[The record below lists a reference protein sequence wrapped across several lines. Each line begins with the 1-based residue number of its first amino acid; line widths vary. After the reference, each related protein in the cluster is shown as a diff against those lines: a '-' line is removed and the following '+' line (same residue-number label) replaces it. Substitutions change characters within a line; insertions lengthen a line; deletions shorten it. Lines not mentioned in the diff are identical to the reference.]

1 MKTAA
6 PLFFTVLLL
15 ASQIFAI
22 APKNKSNNKQGGNN
36 PQPVAGCTPPSALTY
51 LELNNV
57 KCRIETGGLMWQDR
71 PNSIA
76 DYQVPKPKN
85 PGDLRYTAIYSGSIW
100 MGGIDVN
107 GQLKLAAMMYG
118 QGFDFY
124 TGPLN
129 TTTAEI
135 DAQTCSEW
143 DKFFHVKKS
152 DVALHRA
159 YFDCQNTS
167 GCDMTQFA
175 GYTIPQYFFEWPAHG
190 DASKGQAPYLAPF
203 YDYDGDG
210 YYDPTAGDYP
220 YYDINGEI
228 DCRQV
233 RDPRLFGDETYWW
246 IFNDKGNAHTESQGP
261 SIGMEVHAQAFAF
274 ATNDEVNDMTFYN
287 YELINRSSFTLTNTY
302 FGQFVDPDLG
312 NYDDDYIGCD
322 VSRGLGY
329 CYNGDANDQN
339 NGSAIGYGAN
349 PPAIGIDFFEGPY
362 MDNDGID
369 NPLTTDVAVA
379 LAQNGIPYEGLGL
392 GYGDGIIDNERYGM
406 RKFMYFSRAGVPNYM
421 QDPQVALDYYRYMTG
436 KWKDG
441 SSLVYGGD
449 GHVNGGGTI
458 PTDYAFPNSSD
469 PLNWATHGVAAG
481 QPWSEYSVG
490 NLPGD
495 RRLFQSAGPFTLE
508 PGAVNDLTV
517 GVVYARAT
525 NGVPFE
531 SVKKLLIADDKAQ
544 ALFDNCFKVLDGP
557 DAPNLTA
564 QELNNEIILY
574 IDNPLSSN
582 NYKEQYWEKDPF
594 TGLPDTLDGVP
605 LTKDQKDSLS
615 AYQFEGYQIYQL
627 KDATVS
633 VNELYDIDKARL
645 VAQCDLQNGVKRLIN
660 YTYDEDLQANVPQEM
675 VDGED
680 KGIRHSFRVTKDLF
694 ATGVDKLVNH
704 KTYYYIAVAY
714 GYNNYKT
721 YDPLDPNALDGQKK
735 PYISSRKTATGS
747 SIVPITVIPHN
758 PAPENGGTYQQAEY
772 GDSPEITRLEGI
784 GNMGMELRF
793 TEASEQAILS
803 SNFKATPTY
812 QKGYGPIDVKVIDP
826 LNVKGGDFTIKLL
839 DTANAGNLNNA
850 IWELATPDG
859 KVITSDKSIA
869 LENEQIL
876 PEYGISVTIKQSINP
891 FEHYSNPINGFINAT
906 ISFEDSTKQWLTGV
920 PDVDGQIDQ
929 NWIRSGTFKDPNN
942 INYNDY
948 FQSFIVNGQSVDS
961 FFDPNQEYEKVL
973 NGTWAPYVMA
983 SYGTANVK
991 NAPTP
996 QSVLPNSLKLS
1007 DAEKYLHSIDIVIT
1021 NDKSKWTRCPVL
1033 EAQYDNTLSEGNAG
1047 FMNLRA
1053 APSVDKNGNP
1063 DGTGNGMGWFPGYA
1077 IDLETGKR
1085 LNMAF
1090 AEDSWLA
1097 GENGRDM
1104 KWNPTSTLYDGVF
1117 GSETRW
1123 GGKHYVYVFAETE
1136 LGGAFTDMPA
1146 YDEGQTIQALLQS
1159 GTAMDIRSLWR
1170 SCMWVGI
1177 PLVEEGED
1185 FMSTDVRIR
1194 LRVSRRYESFATGHV
1209 GNNDNPMYGFGL
1221 TDLATLTN
1229 DEMAIDSALAMI
1241 NVVPN
1246 PYYST
1251 SEYEVG
1257 QLDTRVKITN
1267 LPEECTIQ
1275 IYNINGTLVRSYNK
1289 ADSKTSLDWDLK
1301 NHAGIPI
1308 AGGVYLIHVTVPN
1321 VGERTLKWFGVMRP
1335 TDLNGF

>member
-660 YTYDEDLQANVPQEM
+660 YTFDEDLQANVPQEM

-721 YDPLDPNALDGQKK
+721 YDPLDPSALDGQKK
-735 PYISSRKTATGS
+735 PYISSRKTATGGG
-747 SIVPITVIPHN
+747 IIPITVIPHN

-850 IWELATPDG
+850 VWELTTPDG
-859 KVITSDKSIA
+859 KVINSDKSIA

-891 FEHYSNPINGFINAT
+891 FEDENNGNGAIGASIEF
-906 ISFEDSTKQWLTGV
+906 SDSTKQWLTGV
-920 PDVDGQIDQ
+920 ADIDGQTDQ
-929 NWIRSGTFKDPNN
+929 NWIRSGTFSDPNN
-942 INYNDY
+942 SLYNDY
-948 FQSFIVNGQSVDS
+948 NGDDNED
-961 FFDPNQEYEKVL
+961 FEKL
-973 NGTWAPYVMA
+973 LGGTWAPHYLV
-983 SYGTANVK
+983 SYPSSNSSGSINDAPGAAGTGYRLIADMK
-991 NAPTP
+991 
-996 QSVLPNSLKLS
+996 
-1007 DAEKYLHSIDIVIT
+1007 KYLHSVDIVIT
-1021 NDKSKWTRCPVL
+1021 SDKSKWTRCPVL
-1033 EAQYDNTLSEGNAG
+1033 EAQTDNTLSEGNADHLS
-1047 FMNLRA
+1047 LRA

-1090 AEDSWLA
+1090 AENSWLA

-1117 GSETRW
+1117 NSETRW
-1123 GGKHYVYVFAETE
+1123 GGEHYIYVFGETQMSGV
-1136 LGGAFTDMPA
+1136 LTSMPA
-1146 YDEGQTIQALLQS
+1146 YDQGQTLANLIQS
-1159 GTAMDIRSLWR
+1159 GTISDLRSAWR

-1209 GNNDNPMYGFGL
+1209 GNNDNPMYGFDL

-1308 AGGVYLIHVTVPN
+1308 AGGVYLIHVTVPD